1 MKDYREPV
9 SIGYFESFVQ
19 TRLTKIKNV
28 LIKKSYEY
36 VRGDDKLY
44 NFNRGSATLDQSR
57 EKYLM
62 SLAMKHILSAIDMVE
77 DIDKGISHSND
88 YIDEKIG
95 DIINYMILLEVSLK
109 QRNDERMS
117 AVQEEI

>member
-9 SIGYFESFVQ
+9 SDRFFQEIVSN
-19 TRLTKIKNV
+19 RLYKISSV
-28 LIKKSYEY
+28 LMRKADEY

-44 NFNRGSATLDQSR
+44 NFNRGSIALDQSR

-62 SLAMKHILSAIDMVE
+62 SLAMKHIQSTIDMVVDLE
-77 DIDKGISHSND
+77 RGMIHLEHHIE
-88 YIDEKIG
+88 EKIG

-109 QRNDERMS
+109 QRAHEEMS
-117 AVQEEI
+117 PMQEGI